1 MNFKIIIE
9 YKLENL
15 LTVFLK
21 KKKLDTAFVSQKKKK
36 KKKKKLENAEITW
49 CVRI

>member
-21 KKKLDTAFVSQKKKK
+21 KKK
-36 KKKKKLENAEITW
+36 KKLENAEITW